1 MEKISWTD
9 HVRNGE
15 ELCGVKEERNILHTA
30 KRRKADWIGQIWR
43 GNWLLKCVKE
53 EKLEGRIE
61 VAGRRGRS
69 KQLLDG
75 LNEIIG
81 YWELKE
87 KAIDRTLWGTG
98 FGRGFGTVGGQTD
111 E

>member
-1 MEKISWTD
+1 MGKIGWTD
-9 HVRNGE
+9 RVRNEE
-15 ELCGVKEERNILHTA
+15 ELCGVKEERNILRTA
-30 KRRKADWIGQIWR
+30 ERRKADWIGQIWR
-43 GNWLLKCVKE
+43 GNWLLKRVKE
-53 EKLEGRIE
+53 GMLEGRIE

-75 LNEIIG
+75 LKETIG

-87 KAIDRTLWGTG
+87 RAIDCTLWRTG
-98 FGRGFGTVGGQTD
+98 FGRGCGTVGGQTD